1 MARMSKITRIIYLT
15 DEIIGSRQP
24 TGRINRI
31 IKVVANRNVNRVTV
45 FGRAVIVRGNINQDL
60 VNINAAD
67 LLVSVAG
74 MLWKNCENS
83 GFFEFFYMAGQ
94 GTVGNPQTGS
104 QFIHIHFLMLKESLD
119 QPYANVRTKS
129 FEDRDRLLQTFNI

>member
-1 MARMSKITRIIYLT
+1 MMVAYAAAESGHVT

-24 TGRINRI
+24 TGWIDRI
-31 IKVVANRNVNRVTV
+31 IKVVADRNVNRVTILS
-45 FGRAVIVRGNINQDL
+45 RAVIVRGNINQDL
-60 VNINAAD
+60 VNINATD

-83 GFFEFFYMAGQ
+83 GFFEFLYMAGQ

-119 QPYANVRTKS
+119 RAVCVQILL
-129 FEDRDRLLQTFNI
+129 RLFPLQDHL

>member
-24 TGRINRI
+24 TGWIDRI

-83 GFFEFFYMAGQ
+83 GFFEFFTWLVRAPL
-94 GTVGNPQTGS
+94 VIPRLEAS
-104 QFIHIHFLMLKESLD
+104 SFIFIS
-119 QPYANVRTKS
+119 
-129 FEDRDRLLQTFNI
+129 

>member
-24 TGRINRI
+24 TGWIDRI
-31 IKVVANRNVNRVTV
+31 IKVVADRNVNRVTLLS
-45 FGRAVIVRGNINQDL
+45 RAVSVRGNSNQDL
-60 VNINAAD
+60 VNINALV

-74 MLWKNCENS
+74 MLRMNCENS
-83 GFFEFFYMAGQ
+83 GFFEFLYMAGQ

>member
-15 DEIIGSRQP
+15 NKIIGSRQP

-31 IKVVANRNVNRVTV
+31 IKVVADWNVNRVTV

-74 MLWKNCENS
+74 MLRKNCENS
-83 GFFEFFYMAGQ
+83 GFFELVRAPL
-94 GTVGNPQTGS
+94 VIPRLEAS
-104 QFIHIHFLMLKESLD
+104 SFIFIS
-119 QPYANVRTKS
+119 
-129 FEDRDRLLQTFNI
+129 